1 APASTVYSDDAVIA
15 FMVIRPVNI
24 GHVLVVP
31 LEHVDSI
38 LYNSDEAILF
48 KCRAILD
55 DAGISFYEWWDRRAP
70 RAGASLSISTRG
82 VLALTPRIRPFMV
95 RQIDRLDAAT
105 AFFAGRYAG
114 ERQRVL
120 WTDADR
126 VAWSELRS
134 EFIKGAEV
142 LRVEH

>member
-1 APASTVYSDDAVIA
+1 MTTQTDLAWLAGIIDGEGSIA
-15 FMVIRPVNI
+15 LTHGGNGTSPVLRLMI
-24 GHVLVVP
+24 
-31 LEHVDSI
+31 
-38 LYNSDEAILF
+38 YNSDEAILF